1 MNKNLEPKHVAAWPL
16 FYKYPGA
23 RVQTGLTGTWMNAF
37 LPEPKPIES
46 YSTIEGGLGRWDD
59 TVFGTETPK
68 FPMGGVAV
76 DFRQVSRALRG
87 AVAAALVIGLLGC
100 GSGGGGD
107 ADQTANTASA
117 STPPAPIPVAVLP
130 APAPAPGPT
139 PEPATVTTPSPASA
153 PAPALSKTQV
163 ALDEFWGRY
172 GAKSSFDQ
180 DWVELLT
187 KLLDAEDKVAAEDF
201 KGARLIV
208 DELIKKY
215 PLMDNNTPGGNA
227 WWINY
232 SKMYLRNPRP
242 HFGEPGLYAHLR
254 MLDDITKMGVSKTLL
269 GKTILRM
276 AIVMPTCT
284 DIVPESGPTL
294 TNERL
299 SPEIEA
305 NDFAVVRQSLRL
317 FQSYLLAI
325 SGGELRLELKFYKI
339 EKCLQ
344 IKPETRYLLGSFTT
358 PLDQLPEGEAKKADM
373 FWLIYP
379 NHFDKGAEIT
389 FKGGMSSY
397 DSGKPLF
404 MSEDDWIIKKR
415 APQQGSGSR
424 TEVERRMY
432 LPEWV
437 QHEFFHHLMS
447 SWKQE
452 LGLPN
457 TDKEWAD
464 NRTWPADFTGI
475 LEEDFF
481 SEALNKRLYKATP
494 SIAQKLQLATK

>member
-1 MNKNLEPKHVAAWPL
+1 MNKPTPAKHL
-16 FYKYPGA
+16 
-23 RVQTGLTGTWMNAF
+23 
-37 LPEPKPIES
+37 
-46 YSTIEGGLGRWDD
+46 
-59 TVFGTETPK
+59 
-68 FPMGGVAV
+68 
-76 DFRQVSRALRG
+76 QVSRALRG
-87 AVAAALVIGLLGC
+87 AIAAALVIGVLGC
-100 GSGGGGD
+100 GGGSD

-117 STPPAPIPVAVLP
+117 STPPAPIPVAVI
-130 APAPAPGPT
+130 PAPGPT
-139 PEPATVTTPSPASA
+139 PEPATVPAPTPAPT
-153 PAPALSKTQV
+153 PAPALSKTQI

-201 KGARLIV
+201 KGARVIV
-208 DELIKKY
+208 DELIKKF

-227 WWINY
+227 WWVNY

-254 MLDDITKMGVSKTLL
+254 MLDEITKMGVSKTLL
-269 GKTILRM
+269 GKTTLRM
-276 AIVMPTCT
+276 AVVMPACT
-284 DIVPESGPTL
+284 DIVPEQGPTL

-325 SGGELRLELKFYKI
+325 SGGELRLELKFYKT

-344 IKPETRYLLGSFTT
+344 IKPPRYLLDSFNT
-358 PLDQLPEGEAKKADM
+358 PLDQLPQGEAAKADM

-379 NHFDKGAEIT
+379 NHFDKGAEIS
-389 FKGGMSSY
+389 FKGGVSSY
-397 DSGKPLF
+397 GNGKPLF
-404 MSEDDWIIKKR
+404 MSEDDWIIKKK
-415 APQQGSGSR
+415 APQQGSGGR

-447 SWKQE
+447 SWSE

-457 TDKEWAD
+457 TDQQWAD
-464 NRTWPADFTGI
+464 ISTWPADFTGI
-475 LEEDFF
+475 LEEDFY
-481 SEALNKRLYKATP
+481 SEALKKRLYKATP
-494 SIAQKLQLATK
+494 SIAQKLQRATR

>member
-1 MNKNLEPKHVAAWPL
+1 MNKTTDTKHQLVSCALKGVVAAVL
-16 FYKYPGA
+16 IISVLA
-23 RVQTGLTGTWMNAF
+23 
-37 LPEPKPIES
+37 
-46 YSTIEGGLGRWDD
+46 
-59 TVFGTETPK
+59 
-68 FPMGGVAV
+68 
-76 DFRQVSRALRG
+76 
-87 AVAAALVIGLLGC
+87 C
-100 GSGGGGD
+100 SGGGD
-107 ADQTANTASA
+107 SNQAAATASTSTSTPSA
-117 STPPAPIPVAVLP
+117 STPGSVPT
-130 APAPAPGPT
+130 APAPS
-139 PEPATVTTPSPASA
+139 PEAAASINTA
-153 PAPALSKTQV
+153 A

-172 GAKSSFDQ
+172 GAKSSFDK

-187 KLLDAEDKVAAEDF
+187 KLLDAEDKVALEDY
-201 KGARLIV
+201 KGARVIV

-227 WWINY
+227 WWANY
-232 SKMYLRNPRP
+232 TKMFDRSPRP

-269 GKTILRM
+269 GKTTLRM
-276 AIVMPTCT
+276 AVVMPACT
-284 DIVPESGPTL
+284 DIVPEQGPTL

-325 SGGELRLELKFYKI
+325 SGGELRLELKFYKT

-344 IKPETRYLLGSFTT
+344 ILPPRYLLDSFTT
-358 PLDQLPEGEAKKADM
+358 PLDQLPKGEAEKADM

-397 DSGKPLF
+397 GTGKPLF
-404 MSEDDWIIKKR
+404 MSEDDWIIKKK

-447 SWKQE
+447 SWPE

-464 NRTWPADFTGI
+464 NRTWPSDFTGI
-475 LEEDFF
+475 LEEDFY
-481 SEALNKRLYKATP
+481 SEALNKRLYRANP
-494 SIAQKLQLATK
+494 SIAQKLQGATR

>member
-1 MNKNLEPKHVAAWPL
+1 MEPDAIPASSVPASNP
-16 FYKYPGA
+16 
-23 RVQTGLTGTWMNAF
+23 
-37 LPEPKPIES
+37 
-46 YSTIEGGLGRWDD
+46 
-59 TVFGTETPK
+59 
-68 FPMGGVAV
+68 
-76 DFRQVSRALRG
+76 
-87 AVAAALVIGLLGC
+87 AAAPAAI
-100 GSGGGGD
+100 
-107 ADQTANTASA
+107 AAANTSA
-117 STPPAPIPVAVLP
+117 
-130 APAPAPGPT
+130 
-139 PEPATVTTPSPASA
+139 
-153 PAPALSKTQV
+153 Q
-163 ALDEFWGRY
+163 LDKFWTRY
-172 GAKSSFDQ
+172 GAKSTFDK

-187 KLLDAEDKVAAEDF
+187 KLLEAEDKVVLQDF
-201 KGARLIV
+201 KGARVIV

-215 PLMDNNTPGGNA
+215 PLMERNTPGANA
-227 WWINY
+227 WWANY
-232 SKMYLRNPRP
+232 GKMVLRNPRP
-242 HFGEPGLYAHLR
+242 HFGEPGMYAHLR

-269 GKTILRM
+269 GKTALRM
-276 AIVMPTCT
+276 AIVMPACT

-344 IKPETRYLLGSFTT
+344 IKPETGYLQGIFST
-358 PLDQLPEGEAKKADM
+358 PLDQLPKGEAEKADI

-379 NHFDKGAEIT
+379 NHFDKEAEIT

-397 DSGKPLF
+397 TGKPLF
-404 MSEDDWIIKKR
+404 MSEDDWIITKK

-424 TEVERRMY
+424 TEIERRMY

-437 QHEFFHHLMS
+437 QHEFFHHLMAT
-447 SWKQE
+447 WKVE

-464 NRTWPADFTGI
+464 NSTWPADFNGI
-475 LEEDFF
+475 LEEDFY
-481 SEALNKRLYKATP
+481 SEALNKRLYKANP
-494 SIAQKLQLATK
+494 SIVQKLKLATK